1 MRVIKCKENPSVGA
15 KTESEVEPENGS
27 EVKPL
32 DPSTD
37 PIINGCAS
45 PVGGSGIESGEV
57 LQINGTSNGTAEA
70 SPPPSNNN
78 GGSKGKDK
86 EDSPS
91 GRKKLPPLLPLL
103 YEVQVIGEVRIERDV
118 PSRLLQ

>member
-1 MRVIKCKENPSVGA
+1 MSP
-15 KTESEVEPENGS
+15 KTESGVEPENGS
-27 EVKPL
+27 EEKPL
-32 DPSTD
+32 DPTID

-45 PVGGSGIESGEV
+45 PVGGSGGESGE
-57 LQINGTSNGTAEA
+57 LPQINGTSNGTAEA

-78 GGSKGKDK
+78 TGSKGKDK

-91 GRKKLPPLLPLL
+91 GRKKPPPLLPLL
-103 YEVQVIGEVRIERDV
+103 YEVQVIGEDRIETDV